1 MCGLSMEINHSLGAC
16 IAQVMADGM
25 MSHHRQT
32 GGCVRTRREKRVA
45 SIEGCKKQA
54 RVCVSPQC
62 GCSLRARVMVWWW
75 LRRLRRRWWSRVG
88 GGDSAV

>member
-45 SIEGCKKQA
+45 SIEGCKQPSEA
-54 RVCVSPQC
+54 
-62 GCSLRARVMVWWW
+62 G
-75 LRRLRRRWWSRVG
+75 
-88 GGDSAV
+88 